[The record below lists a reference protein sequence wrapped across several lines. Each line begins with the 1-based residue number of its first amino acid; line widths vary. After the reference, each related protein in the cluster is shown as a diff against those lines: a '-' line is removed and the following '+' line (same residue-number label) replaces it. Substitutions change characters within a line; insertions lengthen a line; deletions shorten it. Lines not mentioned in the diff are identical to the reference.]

1 VLRNVARKG
10 SELATTQHSIRIVK
24 QFPYRDKAAQEWSN
38 RYYFDGGSPGDAN
51 AWHGLMDA
59 WVAVERGG
67 LGTTQTV
74 IKAYGYAPGSDV
86 AVAQRDYN
94 LPGTQGL
101 QGALPTPG
109 DCTAVLRMATTK
121 LNRLNRRVYV
131 YSYYHGAVYASA
143 IGNADLLWANMKASL
158 ETMAD
163 VYLNGLTTGG
173 RTYKRCTPDGAL
185 VTGRNVHTYIGHRD
199 FPH

>member
-1 VLRNVARKG
+1 MLQTVRRNGSVVA
-10 SELATTQHSIRIVK
+10 ETQHSIRIVK
-24 QFPYRDKAAQEWSN
+24 QFPYRDKAAQLWSN
-38 RYYFDGGSPGDAN
+38 RYYFNGNSPGDSD

-59 WVAVERGG
+59 WVAIERGG
-67 LGTTQTV
+67 LGTSQTV
-74 IKAYGYAPGSDV
+74 VKAYGYAPGSDV
-86 AVAQRDYN
+86 AVAQKDYS

-121 LNRLNRRVYV
+121 LNSKNRRVYV
-131 YSYYHGAVYASA
+131 YSYYHGAVYGSTP
-143 IGNADLLWANMKASL
+143 GNADILWSNMKASL
-158 ETMAD
+158 ESFAD
-163 VYLNGLTTGG
+163 VLLNGLTTGG

-199 FPH
+199 FPR